1 MKMTHLKYL
10 IFVFMC
16 CETHPVEALATAALP
31 YDLMGFFP
39 PVWQSNDKHS
49 MNVESFFFS
58 VSVLLLSAVFLAGN
72 GFCLSFYVAD
82 RQTSSVF
89 TGPDQL

>member
-1 MKMTHLKYL
+1 MTHLKYL

-16 CETHPVEALATAALP
+16 CETHPVEALATAALA

-49 MNVESFFFS
+49 MNVETFFCKC
-58 VSVLLLSAVFLAGN
+58 VTAVCCVFLAGI
-72 GFCLSFYVAD
+72 GFCLSCYVAD
-82 RQTSSVF
+82 SQTSSVF

>member
-1 MKMTHLKYL
+1 MEMTHLKYL

-16 CETHPVEALATAALP
+16 CETHPVEALATAALA

-49 MNVESFFFS
+49 MNVETVFF
-58 VSVLLLSAVFLAGN
+58 VSVLLLSAVFFWLGS
-72 GFCLSFYVAD
+72 GFA
-82 RQTSSVF
+82 
-89 TGPDQL
+89 